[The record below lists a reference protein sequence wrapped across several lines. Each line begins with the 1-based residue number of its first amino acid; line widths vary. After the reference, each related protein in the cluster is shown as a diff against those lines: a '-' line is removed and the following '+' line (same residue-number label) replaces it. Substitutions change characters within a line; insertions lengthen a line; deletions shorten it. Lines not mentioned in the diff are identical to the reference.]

1 MLLSF
6 YFLKHGQQ
14 DFYQKYKTILS
25 YMHKKADLNHLW
37 IQELIYHLF
46 FIVDHKTYIF
56 LLKDIQLKVFT
67 HI

>member
-14 DFYQKYKTILS
+14 VFSQKYKTILS
-25 YMHKKADLNHLW
+25 YMHKKVDLNHLW
-37 IQELIYHLF
+37 IQELIYHLL

-56 LLKDIQLKVFT
+56 LLKDIQLRVFM